1 MSMSRQPTH
10 RSRKGSP
17 ERIPNGGRAPG
28 GDGTREGGSQHTLRR
43 HRSMSLHDGDD
54 TTQADFAERMKHTRA
69 YKLHGFK
76 GNSRGTSISAPFA
89 TLESAFKDI
98 PIGTGF
104 NIELSMWFCLVGR
117 VQLC

>member
-1 MSMSRQPTH
+1 MSMSHQPTH
-10 RSRKGSP
+10 QSRKGSP
-17 ERIPNGGRAPG
+17 ERIPNGNRIPG
-28 GDGTREGGSQHTLRR
+28 ENGTREGGSQRTLRR

-54 TTQADFAERMKHTRA
+54 TTQADFVERMKHTRA

-98 PIGTGF
+98 PVGTGF
-104 NIELSMWFCLVGR
+104 NIELSM
-117 VQLC
+117 